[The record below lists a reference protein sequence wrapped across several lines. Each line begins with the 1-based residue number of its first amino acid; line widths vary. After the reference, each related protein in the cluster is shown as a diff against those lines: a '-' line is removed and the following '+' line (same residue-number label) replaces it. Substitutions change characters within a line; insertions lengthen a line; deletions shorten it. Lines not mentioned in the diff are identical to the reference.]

1 MVQDYEDILKC
12 LRNKTLDELTGVQLD
27 TPSFLTGMGPSRD
40 GVLIPADFGADY
52 FVANRKRSMASPYQV
67 SLYYFSYPS
76 VQLTSVPFI
85 IHGVKAR
92 NPGKKV
98 IFGISHFQD

>member
-52 FVANRKRSMASPYQV
+52 VAANRKRSSGSPYQV
-67 SLYYFSYPS
+67 SQDALRIVTNAFNKQNMCQFNLKLYSIRI
-76 VQLTSVPFI
+76 LI
-85 IHGVKAR
+85 L
-92 NPGKKV
+92 
-98 IFGISHFQD
+98 ISPVLLDN